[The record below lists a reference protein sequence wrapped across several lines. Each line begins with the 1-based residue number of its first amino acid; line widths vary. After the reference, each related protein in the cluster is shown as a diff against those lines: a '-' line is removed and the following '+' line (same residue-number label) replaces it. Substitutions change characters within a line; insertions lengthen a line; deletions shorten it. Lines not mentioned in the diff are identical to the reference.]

1 MAETRRRRHSAELKT
16 KVALEA
22 IRGVRTANEIAAQ
35 YNVHPSQVTAWK
47 KQALAAVPEA
57 FSDRRARQDAQ
68 SEAQEAEL
76 FEQIGRLKVELD
88 WLKKRAGLVG

>member
-1 MAETRRRRHSAELKT
+1 MAERRRRHSAELKT

-22 IRGVRTANEIAAQ
+22 IRGLRTANEIAAQ
-35 YNVHPSQVTAWK
+35 YNVHPSLVTAWK

-57 FSDRRARQDAQ
+57 FRDGRARQEAEADAK
-68 SEAQEAEL
+68 EGEL

-88 WLKKRAGLVG
+88 WLKKRTGLVG